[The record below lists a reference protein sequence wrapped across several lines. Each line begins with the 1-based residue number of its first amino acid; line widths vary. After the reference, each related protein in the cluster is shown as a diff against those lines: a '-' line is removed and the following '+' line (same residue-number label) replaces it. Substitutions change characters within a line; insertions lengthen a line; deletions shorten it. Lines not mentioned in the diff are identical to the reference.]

1 MYIIVGQGPEKIEHG
16 PSKTEHGTQGGYTGL
31 NSTEAEGENYSTL
44 RVHLGNKD
52 KTEKLGSTNVP
63 AGEMNYSWCA

>member
-31 NSTEAEGENYSTL
+31 GEG
-44 RVHLGNKD
+44 
-52 KTEKLGSTNVP
+52 
-63 AGEMNYSWCA
+63 W